1 MLGFPS
7 SHDSD
12 LFVDPIQPSLVFK
25 LRRPYEHP
33 KTGGYPRGREQQGY
47 QYHLMLAAYVLLFQ
61 VSAFFLSQ
69 ESHDHS
75 LLNPGYGAHLRPR
88 LTLEA
93 KIRMAQPLD
102 ALL

>member
-1 MLGFPS
+1 
-7 SHDSD
+7 
-12 LFVDPIQPSLVFK
+12 
-25 LRRPYEHP
+25 
-33 KTGGYPRGREQQGY
+33 
-47 QYHLMLAAYVLLFQ
+47 MLAAYVLLFQ